1 MKIKT
6 TSELNPMTSQN
17 YLTELQDYIERY
29 VGPSAGEII
38 LNALIGG
45 VAGFVGMKLARSS
58 AAIIGTGFIV
68 VEVISESGLVAFD
81 RESTMEKCRKTFL
94 EWFSLDEF
102 YKRCAQ
108 RGFLGGMLIGI
119 SLG

>member
-1 MKIKT
+1 MET
-6 TSELNPMTSQN
+6 PNFLSEI
-17 YLTELQDYIERY
+17 QDYIEKY

-45 VAGFVGMKLARSS
+45 IAGLIGMKLARSS
-58 AAIIGTGFIV
+58 AAIIGTGFIIA
-68 VEVISESGLVAFD
+68 ELISENGYIGFD
-81 RESTMEKCRKTFL
+81 RDSTVAKCRKTFL
-94 EWFSLDEF
+94 EWFSLEEF
-102 YKRCAQ
+102 YQRCGQ

>member
-1 MKIKT
+1 MFC
-6 TSELNPMTSQN
+6 SEPNQMSSPNFLC
-17 YLTELQDYIERY
+17 ELQDYIERY
-29 VGPSAGEII
+29 VDPSASEIV

-45 VAGFVGMKLARSS
+45 VAGYIGMKLARSS
-58 AAIIGTGFIV
+58 AAIIGCGLII
-68 VEVISESGLVAFD
+68 VEVISENGFIGFD
-81 RESTMEKCRKTFL
+81 RESTMEKIRKTFL

-102 YKRCAQ
+102 YRRCAE